1 MRNFSFD
8 VMISSIGGEER
19 CNPKWWLRLLPSHLE
34 RMRLFKKNGY
44 GFKRKVHQN
53 IGGGDNMKI
62 CILGLGYIGLPTA
75 ALFATH
81 GHEVVGVDTNKNI
94 IETINKGITPFDEPG
109 LPELLENPIKSK
121 NLIAKTEVEE
131 SDVFLIAVPT
141 PLDKEMKMA
150 ELKHVRSA
158 GEMIYPHLRKENLVI
173 LESTVPPGTSDKL
186 LVPILEKSGLKVS
199 KDFYLAHCPE
209 RAIPGNTIY
218 EMVHN
223 DRIIGGIDKK
233 STELAK
239 SLYSYFVK
247 GTFYLTNTIT
257 AEFVKLME
265 NTFRDINIALAN
277 EFAQIAEE
285 SGVNVW
291 DAIELAN
298 RHPRVNILKPGPGVG
313 GHCIAIDPWFLT
325 ENSTRCRIVSLARE
339 INDGMPNH
347 ILQIVKGMLK
357 GVDEPTITVL
367 GVAYKGGV
375 DDTRETPALKFIK
388 QAENEGYKVKV
399 HDPHVKEF
407 EYEIL
412 GLEGAV
418 RDSDC
423 IVLLT
428 DHKAFKEV
436 EPKEI
441 SPLMRNKNVVDTR
454 NMLDAERW
462 NKEGFK
468 VKILGMENGKSE

>member
-1 MRNFSFD
+1 
-8 VMISSIGGEER
+8 
-19 CNPKWWLRLLPSHLE
+19 
-34 RMRLFKKNGY
+34 
-44 GFKRKVHQN
+44 
-53 IGGGDNMKI
+53 MKI
-62 CILGLGYIGLPTA
+62 CVLGLGYIGLPTA
-75 ALFATH
+75 CLFANAN
-81 GHEVVGVDTNKNI
+81 HEVVGIDINQ
-94 IETINKGITPFDEPG
+94 ETIGKLNHGELHFEEKGLEELFEKA
-109 LPELLENPIKSK
+109 LPNMRF
-121 NLIAKTEVEE
+121 KTEVEE
-131 SDVFLIAVPT
+131 ADVSIIAVPT

-150 ELKHVRSA
+150 ELKYVRSA
-158 GEMIYPHLRKENLVI
+158 AEMIYPHLRKDNLVI

-199 KDFYLAHCPE
+199 NDFYLAHCPE

-218 EMVHN
+218 EMINN
-223 DRIIGGIDKK
+223 DRIVGGIDKK

-239 SLYSYFVK
+239 SLYSCFVK

-291 DAIELAN
+291 EAIELAN
-298 RHPRVNILKPGPGVG
+298 KHPRVNVLKPGPGVG

-347 ILQIVKGMLK
+347 VLQIVKGMLK
-357 GVDEPTITVL
+357 DVNNPIITIF

-388 QAENEGYKVKV
+388 LAENEGYKVEV

-412 GLEGAV
+412 GLEEAV
-418 RDSDC
+418 KDSDC
-423 IVLLT
+423 IVLIT
-428 DHKAFKEV
+428 DHPEFKEID
-436 EPKEI
+436 PKEI
-441 SPLMRNKNVVDTR
+441 SALMRNKNIVDAR
-454 NMLDAERW
+454 NMLDVERW
-462 NKEGFK
+462 KEARFRVK
-468 VKILGMENGKSE
+468 VLGNAWL

>member
-1 MRNFSFD
+1 M
-8 VMISSIGGEER
+8 
-19 CNPKWWLRLLPSHLE
+19 
-34 RMRLFKKNGY
+34 
-44 GFKRKVHQN
+44 KR
-53 IGGGDNMKI
+53 I
-62 CILGLGYIGLPTA
+62 CVFGLGYMGLPTA
-75 ALFATH
+75 CLFANAN
-81 GHEVVGVDTNKNI
+81 HEVIGID
-94 IETINKGITPFDEPG
+94 INQEVVERLAKGELPFKEKGIE
-109 LPELLENPIKSK
+109 ELFSEALSNMRF
-121 NLIAKTEVEE
+121 KTEVGEAN
-131 SDVFLIAVPT
+131 VFIIAVPT

-158 GEMIYPHLRKENLVI
+158 AEMIYPNLKKDNLVI

-186 LVPILEKSGLKVS
+186 LVPILEKSGLKVIE
-199 KDFYLAHCPE
+199 DFYLAHCPE

-239 SLYSYFVK
+239 ALYSCFVK
-247 GTFYLTNTIT
+247 GNFYLTNTIT

-265 NTFRDINIALAN
+265 NTYRDINIALAN

-285 SGVNVW
+285 CGVNAW
-291 DAIELAN
+291 EAIELAN
-298 RHPRVNILKPGPGVG
+298 KHPRVNVLKPGPGVG

-347 ILQIVKGMLK
+347 VLRIVKGMLNA
-357 GVDEPTITVL
+357 VDNPIITIF

-388 QAENEGYKVKV
+388 LAENEGYKVKV

-407 EYEIL
+407 ECEIL
-412 GLEGAV
+412 ELEEAV
-418 RDSDC
+418 RGSDC
-423 IVLLT
+423 IVLIT
-428 DHKAFKEV
+428 DHSEFKEMDAKV
-436 EPKEI
+436 I
-441 SPLMRNKNVVDTR
+441 AGLMRNKNLVDTR
-454 NMLDAERW
+454 NMLDIKLWE
-462 NKEGFK
+462 ETGFK
-468 VKILGMENGKSE
+468 VKVLGDGRI